1 MYMNDILRQK
11 IKDLPSSPGV
21 YIMYS
26 CSGQILYIGKAKVL
40 KNRVSQ
46 YFNAGVKTEKV
57 ARMVSK
63 VYTFDYILTR
73 NEVEALVLENNLIK
87 QHKPPYNILLKD
99 DKSYPFIRIDVK
111 ADFPRVEVVRKLKAD
126 GAKYF
131 GPYMQGISSKDITDL
146 IYSAFSLRS
155 CSLNM
160 GKVPPSHR
168 PCLNYHIGRCLAPC
182 TGSVSREEYKKQVDE
197 VVSFLS
203 GNDKKVEDMLKSR
216 MQAASERED
225 YEQALYYKQ
234 KLDVLDKLVRRQVTA
249 LPKDLNMDV
258 FAIASSGLNTVAAVL
273 FVRGGKLLG
282 GDKQVI
288 EDVSPDEKSAL
299 SAYISRYTSQVGYIA
314 DEVVT
319 SLPLDDEEAM
329 AEYLSGLKGKKVNVL
344 CPHQGVRRQLADM
357 AQSNA
362 KDFLEKSLSVRERH
376 DNMTVG
382 AMMQLGE
389 LLSLPRIPARMECYD
404 ISHVSGTDKVASMVV
419 FINGEP
425 ARGHYRKFHIREVEG
440 NNDFAS
446 LQEALSRRLAHLEEA
461 ENKEEEEQE
470 VGKDEEPESKGNCA
484 DLPQKQDVSFNSMP
498 DLIVIDGGKGQLSSV
513 LEAVGKWSEKINF
526 ISLAK
531 REEEVFVPY
540 QSEPVI
546 LPRDSY
552 ALKLLQRIR
561 DEAHRFAITFH
572 RNTRGK
578 KMRRSSLEDIPNVGA
593 VNAKKLLK
601 SFGTIAAIRQ
611 ATVPELMQVV
621 NRRAAE
627 SVYEYYNGEEE

>member
-26 CSGQILYIGKAKVL
+26 GSGQILYIGKAKVL

-182 TGSVSREEYKKQVDE
+182 TGRVSREEYKKQVDE

-446 LQEALSRRLAHLEEA
+446 LQEALSRRLAHLEEE
-461 ENKEEEEQE
+461 ENKEEK
-470 VGKDEEPESKGNCA
+470 VGKEEEFEGENNCA
-484 DLPQKQDVSFNSMP
+484 DLPQKQDVSFNSIP

-578 KMRRSSLEDIPNVGA
+578 RMRRSSLEDIPNVGA

-601 SFGTIAAIRQ
+601 AFGTIAAIRQ